1 VTHPA
6 ETVLLRWWRLGSV
19 ERRVVWRAAR
29 GLFRARVERGRTSLR
44 QQIFHLAA
52 AGRLRPL
59 LVAGPAPGAPE
70 PDRIAWIVEATA
82 SRLPWRTTCL
92 ERAFVSAALIVEAGE
107 SCELVLGVS
116 TTGGAFDAH
125 AWLKGSDGVIGP
137 PPLRPYVPAVC
148 WQLTSRT

>member
-6 ETVLLRWWRLGSV
+6 DTAIGRWWRLPPL
-19 ERRVVWRAAR
+19 ERRVVWRALL
-29 GLFRARVERGRTSLR
+29 GLLRARAGRGRASLQ
-44 QQIFHLAA
+44 QQILHLTA
-52 AGRLRPL
+52 AGRRRPPS
-59 LVAGPAPGAPE
+59 VAGPAPDAPE

-92 ERAFVSAALIVEAGE
+92 ERAVVSAALIVETGS

-125 AWLKGSDGVIGP
+125 AWLNGSDRVIGP

-148 WQLTSRT
+148 WQITSGT